1 MTAFRH
7 WLATLSVFAFGGVTH
22 SYIDNAEAKKVTAA
36 EIERACERALR
47 ANTIE
52 ALENFLHKYPPRK
65 YRNEVACYA
74 LALGA
79 LNEFNGNEG
88 NDRGR
93 GDPTTR
99 GKPSDGGG
107 GGGGGGSG
115 N

>member
-7 WLATLSVFAFGGVTH
+7 WLATLSVFALGGATH
-22 SYIDNAEAKKVTAA
+22 AFIDTAEAKKVTVA
-36 EIERACERALR
+36 EIERACDRALR

-52 ALENFLHKYPPRK
+52 ALENFLHKYPPGK

-79 LNEFNGNEG
+79 LNNFSGNNGNEG
-88 NDRGR
+88 NDRGQSR
-93 GDPTTR
+93 
-99 GKPSDGGG
+99 SGGY
-107 GGGGGGSG
+107 G